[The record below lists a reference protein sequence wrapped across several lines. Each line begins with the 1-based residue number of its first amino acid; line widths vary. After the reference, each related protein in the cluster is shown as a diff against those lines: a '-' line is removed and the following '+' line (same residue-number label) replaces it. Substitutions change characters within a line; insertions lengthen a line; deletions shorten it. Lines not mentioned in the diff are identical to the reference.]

1 MKSQRDFV
9 SRNAFKP
16 TLSFFKMNKE
26 VIIIGN
32 GIAGVTLAVLL
43 QRKGISFALLHR
55 KGEKT
60 PFALGETL
68 PPSAMPLLQQLNVL
82 SVFEENAYRKTYGY
96 HSMWGSARVTDIN
109 FYHHNP
115 YKNGLKINKHQTL
128 ERMRDLI
135 RDDMISYDKGFDIIH
150 EDHGNTVVLA
160 KNEGVKI
167 IHGKILIDAT
177 GRNRAVLQKLN
188 VESTTHDELV
198 AVSCHVPKIKHPKLT
213 HEVYVESFEQ
223 GWGIVSALNKTEN
236 ICTIYTHK
244 GHAILPKLKD
254 VSQWKSVLSETVYFK
269 DFLVENEQIK
279 LKGGNANSSVANQ
292 ISGDNWLAL
301 GDAAMSFDPLSSHG
315 ITNAIYT
322 SARAAEAIE
331 KKILEAD
338 VEVFPAY
345 RKAMETI
352 FQQYLESKNLL
363 YRQETRWTDAD
374 FWKRFF
380 E

>member
-1 MKSQRDFV
+1 MK
-9 SRNAFKP
+9 
-16 TLSFFKMNKE
+16 KE

-55 KGEKT
+55 KGEKP

-68 PPSAMPLLQQLNVL
+68 PPSVLPLLHELDLL

-135 RDDMISYDKGFDIIH
+135 RDDMISYDHGFDVIH
-150 EDHGNTVVLA
+150 EEHGNTIVLA
-160 KNEGVKI
+160 KNEGIKI
-167 IHGKILIDAT
+167 VQGKILVDAT
-177 GRNRAVLQKLN
+177 GRNRAVLQKLK
-188 VESTTHDELV
+188 VESKIFDELV
-198 AVSCHVPKIKHPKLT
+198 ALSCHVPKLKHPKLT
-213 HEVYVESFEQ
+213 HEVYVESFKQ
-223 GWGIVSALNKTEN
+223 GWGIVSALNETEN
-236 ICTIYTHK
+236 ICTIYTYK
-244 GHAILPKLKD
+244 GHNILSQLKD
-254 VSQWKSVLSETVYFK
+254 VSRWKSVLSETVYFK
-269 DFLVENEQIK
+269 DFIVADDAIK
-279 LKGGNANSSVANQ
+279 IKGGNANSSVADQ
-292 ISGDNWLAL
+292 ISGVNWLAL

-322 SARAAEAIE
+322 SARAAKAIE
-331 KKILEAD
+331 KKLTEAD
-338 VEVFPAY
+338 EEVFPAY
-345 RKAMETI
+345 GKAMKTI
-352 FQQYLESKNLL
+352 FQQYLESKNQL
-363 YRQETRWTDAD
+363 YQQETRWKDAD

-380 E
+380 